1 MMVTYKVKRILRY
14 LGPVLF
20 IIGLA
25 YTAFYPERKLLQ
37 YKGKI
42 FLDPNIHYTRTKT
55 KFISGEEEKATTV
68 FDAGL
73 IKTVNEEI
81 PLASCRVSF
90 KLR

>member
-1 MMVTYKVKRILRY
+1 MVTYKVKRILRY

-42 FLDPNIHYTRTKT
+42 FLDPNISLELQLIKLL
-55 KFISGEEEKATTV
+55 SGEEEKATTV

-81 PLASCRVSF
+81 PLASCRVSLGF
-90 KLR
+90 S